1 MCCLVSHVFAPDQNS
16 KRWQWGGWYA
26 FFQRGPILGAIIRRN
41 PLLGN
46 QKKNTRFIMRDLRL
60 FCEVTRNRFFRHPRL
75 RLFNASFNAL
85 ASRCFYRHLNVCHWK
100 RKGSQLV
107 DYSVFKTNN
116 QPGLLTIIGRRRS
129 IDTSKCPDDFRSAH
143 KRYELAWD
151 EMLDQFLS
159 NPKSVEDE
167 FFEPKKL
174 KVLCLK
180 NRRTECILYWLIFC
194 VLSIRGHHE

>member
-1 MCCLVSHVFAPDQNS
+1 MIRIFSARPNFGGYNS
-16 KRWQWGGWYA
+16 PEPA
-26 FFQRGPILGAIIRRN
+26 FR
-41 PLLGN
+41 
-46 QKKNTRFIMRDLRL
+46 KSKENTRLIIRDLRL
-60 FCEVTRNRFFRHPRL
+60 FCEVARKSFFSSSKITPFQRFFQRACKSLLLPTFERG
-75 RLFNASFNAL
+75 
-85 ASRCFYRHLNVCHWK
+85 HWE

-116 QPGLLTIIGRRRS
+116 QPGLLTIIGQRLI

-143 KRYELAWD
+143 KPYELAWD